1 MEVTGGCH
9 CGAIRLAAEI
19 DPRRVVACH
28 CTDCQ
33 TMGGGA
39 FRVLVP
45 VPAASFLVLNG
56 TPAHYE
62 KIADSGR
69 RRVQGFCGRCG
80 THLYATDPA
89 DADAASRAFTL
100 RVGTLD
106 QRAALAPS
114 AELWCASRV
123 AWLPAFAGTRCIERQ

>member
-1 MEVTGGCH
+1 MQVTGGCH
-9 CGAIRLAAEI
+9 CGAIRFAAEI

-33 TMGGGA
+33 AMGGGA

-45 VPAASFLVLNG
+45 VPESSFRLQSG
-56 TPAHYE
+56 APTHYE
-62 KIADSGR
+62 KLADSGR

-89 DADAASRAFTL
+89 EAATASRAFTL

-106 QRAALAPS
+106 QRAALTPS
-114 AELWCASRV
+114 AELWCASR
-123 AWLPAFAGTRCIERQ
+123 APWLPPFAGTQRIQRQ

>member
-1 MEVTGGCH
+1 MQVTGGCH
-9 CGAIRLAAEI
+9 CGAIRLEAEI

-33 TMGGGA
+33 QMGGGA

-45 VPAASFLVLNG
+45 VPEASLRLLGAA
-56 TPAHYE
+56 PAQYE

-80 THLYATDPA
+80 THLFATDPA
-89 DADAASRAFTL
+89 DAPAAPRTFTL

-106 QRAALAPS
+106 QRAALAPT
-114 AELWCASRV
+114 AELWCASR
-123 AWLPAFAGTRCIERQ
+123 APWLPPLPATRRVERQ